1 MNISQL
7 LREYRFH
14 VGFTQKEMAAD
25 VISESFYSR
34 VERGT
39 REIDAKDLVK
49 LLEVHKFDVAT
60 FFRRLSKS
68 DESYF
73 ETESQIVFAMN
84 TKNIAKIHE
93 IERELRKEG
102 INPPN
107 WLEFRLKLA
116 SAWITHSSE
125 EVSPAMQDKIKK
137 LIINENWDRTSFY
150 FLSQAVILM
159 NIDDARK
166 LIDSAY
172 QAFYRNPSTDAPIL
186 ETISIMAI
194 NYMNC
199 CYHEKVG
206 KEYIV
211 SSVKFLRSLP
221 ITPEIGFFSILC
233 TYYEALFDHDQ
244 QLQDRIIDILQR
256 SRYLSLIQDT
266 IEK

>member
-1 MNISQL
+1 MNIGQL

-93 IERELRKEG
+93 IERELQKEG

-125 EVSPAMQDKIKK
+125 EVSPAMQNKIKK

-172 QAFYRNPSTDAPIL
+172 QAFYRNPSTDAPTL

-206 KEYIV
+206 KEYIA
-211 SSVKFLRSLP
+211 SSIKFLRSLP
-221 ITPEIGFFSILC
+221 VTPEIGFFSILC
-233 TYYEALFDHDQ
+233 TYYEALFDHNKE
-244 QLQDRIIDILQR
+244 LQERIIDILQR

>member
-1 MNISQL
+1 MNIGQL

-206 KEYIV
+206 KEYIA
-211 SSVKFLRSLP
+211 SSIKFLRSLP
-221 ITPEIGFFSILC
+221 VTPEIGFFSILC
-233 TYYEALFDHDQ
+233 TYYEALFDHNKE
-244 QLQDRIIDILQR
+244 LQERIIDILQR